1 MSTKTL
7 RKRISLVAVTALGAG
22 LLSVVA
28 VPSAN
33 AAGGGLTI
41 YANATT
47 NAAALLNTTSSKS
60 QGLIGASGTDYS
72 ATSGLTMV
80 ATLASSGTL
89 ALKMEGASSGGTDTT
104 KVVVSGASITSTD
117 AGVLAL
123 SGASLTAA
131 NNVTAY
137 FLVKPNAGVTS
148 FTVITSTITTGG
160 VATTTAK
167 LTVTVSTSAT
177 IGVASP
183 ADSYLKASS
192 SSCSGALDTSVDV
205 AVKFVDAAT
214 GYVCVDVYDGNAQS
228 VSTGVLSATATG
240 NVLVAWGA
248 PTALSSNTA
257 VTTGYRGE
265 LQLIQ
270 SVDHAPTTSV
280 VTVSYNGVVIGTK
293 SLTFTGDATAINVA
307 SIKNGKTGAS
317 NSSDVLYYYTVTDAA
332 GNQIVPVGTVVGTG
346 PNDDGFVT
354 SVTVSAQ
361 STTSTAGYGTYACG
375 TDKYGKSAVKL
386 YFYNNAM
393 VKISKTFDIA
403 CYGDIVTYTASLD
416 KASYSTGDIA
426 TLTITVKDKKGNQ
439 ANDTD
444 DLGSNNA
451 ANQPLVD
458 MGGLT
463 LIGGN
468 ADGYP
473 TYTDSPTAG
482 VKTYKVRV
490 GTTAGAFTGVVS
502 LPEFNASALAPT
514 QGAVTLQYKIVN
526 SDSGVSNA
534 DVLKA
539 IVSLI
544 ASINK
549 QIAALQKALLKK

>member
-7 RKRISLVAVTALGAG
+7 RKRISLVAVSALGAG

-28 VPSAN
+28 APSAFAG
-33 AAGGGLTI
+33 AADLTI
-41 YANATT
+41 GANTT
-47 NAAALLNTTSSKS
+47 GNAAAAVSTPTG
-60 QGLIGASGTDYS
+60 QGLIGASGVDYS

-80 ATLASSGTL
+80 ATLASNGTL
-89 ALKMEGASSGGTDTT
+89 ALTMAAASAGTKTVKATISGGVGTS
-104 KVVVSGASITSTD
+104 VSGTD
-117 AGVLAL
+117 GVLSL
-123 SGASLTAA
+123 SGTT
-131 NNVTAY
+131 VTGDDSADVK
-137 FLVKPNAGVTS
+137 FLVKPNSGVTS
-148 FTVITSTITTGG
+148 FTVTTVETVTATGVSTTK
-160 VATTTAK
+160 AK
-167 LTVTVSTSAT
+167 LTVTVSPIAQ

-183 ADSYLKASS
+183 ADSYLKASDA
-192 SSCSGALDTSVDV
+192 SCSGALDTSVDV
-205 AVKFVDAAT
+205 AVKFVDEAT
-214 GYVCVDVYDGNAQS
+214 GYVCVDVYDANVQS
-228 VSTGVLSATATG
+228 VATGVLSASATG
-240 NVLVAWGA
+240 DVKIAWGS
-248 PTALSSNTA
+248 PTALSSSTA

-270 SVDHAPTTSV
+270 SKDHAPTTSV

-293 SLTFTGDATAINVA
+293 SLTFTGDAAAINVA

-346 PNDDGFVT
+346 PNDDGFVS

-375 TDKYGKSAVKL
+375 TDKYGKSAAKL

-393 VKISKTFDIA
+393 VKISKTFDVA

-458 MGGLT
+458 LGGLT

-482 VKTYKVRV
+482 VKTYKIRV

>member
-47 NAAALLNTTSSKS
+47 NAAALLSTTSSKS